1 MQQKKAKIII
11 SIVLVFFTISALA
24 SQKSEK
30 IDTAPNKIIAL
41 APNLVEIVFA
51 LGAGDQLV
59 GVSEHSDF
67 PEVAKTRP
75 TVSNYLTVNAEAIVK
90 LNPDLIIVWQGGTPS
105 KGIEKLQSL
114 GFEVLT
120 FNATDFKTMISEITR
135 LATRLGKTQE
145 ALVMTREL
153 MIKYKKVERDYSS
166 KRQLNGFIEI
176 WPEPLTT
183 ATKGTIIDQAIELCG
198 VKNVFDS
205 RLAKNNTYPQVS
217 LEMVISKPVDIIIQ
231 PVSKTQPAAIKDW
244 RSFKHLNAVKFNS
257 IISPDSDVLLRW
269 TPRWVNALAEL
280 CKDIDETRLTQNP

>member
-1 MQQKKAKIII
+1 MQKNTKKIFI
-11 SIVLVFFTISALA
+11 SLVLVFFTISALA

-30 IDTAPNKIIAL
+30 VDTTTHKLIAL

-67 PEVAKTRP
+67 PEAAKAIPR
-75 TVSNYLTVNAEAIVK
+75 VSNYLTVNAEAIVK
-90 LNPDLIIVWQGGTPS
+90 LNPDLIIVWQGGTPA
-105 KGIEKLQSL
+105 KGIEKLQAL

-135 LATRLGKTQE
+135 LAARLGKMQQ
-145 ALVMTREL
+145 ALAMTSEL
-153 MIKYKKVERDYSS
+153 MVKYKEVEQNYSS
-166 KRQLNGFIEI
+166 KRQLNGFIEV

-183 ATKGTIIDQAIELCG
+183 ATNGTIVDQAIQLCG
-198 VKNVFDS
+198 VNNIFNS
-205 RLAKNNTYPQVS
+205 RHANSNTYPQVS
-217 LEMVISKPVDIIIQ
+217 LEMVITKPVDIIVQ

-269 TPRWVNALAEL
+269 TPRWVGALAEL
-280 CKDIDETRLTQNP
+280 CQDIDEIRLTQNP